1 MFMAELKKKTWRGL
15 TEEEV
20 KKLSFEDFLKLIPS
34 RERRSLKRGLTYS
47 QKRLLEK
54 LKSKDKVKTHAREL
68 VILPEMLGKNILVY
82 NGKSFVEVRV
92 TFEMLG
98 HRLGEYS
105 LTRKLVKHQA
115 PGVGATRSSAHMS
128 VR

>member
-1 MFMAELKKKTWRGL
+1 MAELKKKTWRGL

-20 KKLSFEDFLKLIPS
+20 KKLSFEEFLKLIPS

-54 LKSKDKVKTHAREL
+54 LKNKDKVKTHAREL
-68 VILPEMLGKNILVY
+68 VILPEMLGKTILVY

-92 TFEMLG
+92 TLEMLG

>member
-1 MFMAELKKKTWRGL
+1 MVELKKKTWRGL

-54 LKSKDKVKTHAREL
+54 LKKKDKVKTHAREL
-68 VILPEMLGKNILVY
+68 VILPEMLGKTVLVY
-82 NGKSFVEVRV
+82 NGKTFVEVRIEL
-92 TFEMLG
+92 EMLG

-115 PGVGATRSSAHMS
+115 QGVGATRSSAHMS